1 MKKTAVVL
9 GISLSI
15 LLIVLPVANIVKQV
29 ATNPSLNSPAL
40 QSDGSPLPAP
50 IPPGNGPHTLAADS
64 WLVADGSPLPAP
76 IPPGNGPHLLVS

>member
-1 MKKTAVVL
+1 MKKTAAVL

-29 ATNPSLNSPAL
+29 TSNPSLNSPAL

-50 IPPGNGPHTLAADS
+50 IPGNGPHVTFS
-64 WLVADGSPLPAP
+64 
-76 IPPGNGPHLLVS
+76 